1 MIMQWA
7 WTFAIHFH
15 CFLLSGPGWIFWLQQ
30 LNAWCQQNAYSFFTF
45 FFFFFAFW
53 RKICSLPPK
62 TKSSPTTDLRS
73 PLMSAY
79 SVHRFRALG
88 PNLLPFASSSINLIK
103 LSKRAELNVTSN
115 HSSDHNELHIL
126 THSCFYFTVIFFFF
140 SLRKEDKMLVGLNRS
155 EEWNCFN

>member
-1 MIMQWA
+1 MSVDICHSFPLFSPFWP
-7 WTFAIHFH
+7 WLD
-15 CFLLSGPGWIFWLQQ
+15 FLAAAVKCLVSAKCIFFLH
-30 LNAWCQQNAYSFFTF
+30 L

-88 PNLLPFASSSINLIK
+88 PNILPFASSSINLIK

-140 SLRKEDKMLVGLNRS
+140 PLRKEDKMLVGLNRS